1 VGVLLSGGLDSSAIA
16 VVAQKLT
23 DKEIESFSVV
33 SEYSQSS
40 EGRFIDTLCH
50 RTAIKNQKLLF
61 RIPDVRELLERVSTT
76 VMSRLARSA
85 PLQTFDFLSPSN
97 RKIESRCC

>member
-23 DKEIESFSVV
+23 DKELESFSVV

-40 EGRFIDTLCH
+40 
-50 RTAIKNQKLLF
+50 
-61 RIPDVRELLERVSTT
+61 
-76 VMSRLARSA
+76 
-85 PLQTFDFLSPSN
+85 
-97 RKIESRCC
+97 